1 MARAAANAGLLGW
14 AAVGNIAPP
23 MNRVAVAVGWVC
35 LLLACENVNSDAIQ
49 RWKNTEKGPGKL
61 EDALRDSKLSPRLRA
76 EAAQAL
82 VQIGRPEAV
91 EAGLPSLPPGDR
103 QAVSAELVPLFV
115 AQLERG
121 SVNEAR
127 DARDGLFSLREG
139 ATPELQKQIDAA
151 LLPSLARELR
161 AGRVAGGRY
170 TMDRVLL
177 ALGPP
182 ATPMLLQIL
191 DEPAAPYPAVVE
203 VLTKIADPEAR
214 DKAAASLVKRAQAS
228 KGALPPQLWR
238 ALGQI
243 GGKPAVEFLSE
254 KVERGHESDALLA
267 AQALQQGPRQPG
279 LVTLAMKLAG
289 NQRANKAVRDEMFGL
304 LEYVGTP
311 EAKDGA
317 VNIIATDPE
326 PLVRYRAYETALAI
340 GKADAVVSALE
351 AFPTTATHKR
361 EDVVDFLAKDI
372 QKLGPATGRPA
383 AVSALASKSALA
395 RVTGVLALE
404 TIGTAAEAPAVA
416 KLSGDRSTV
425 KGFPPGATV
434 GKDAARVA
442 GILQTRPDGGKP

>member
-1 MARAAANAGLLGW
+1 
-14 AAVGNIAPP
+14 
-23 MNRVAVAVGWVC
+23 
-35 LLLACENVNSDAIQ
+35 
-49 RWKNTEKGPGKL
+49 
-61 EDALRDSKLSPRLRA
+61 
-76 EAAQAL
+76 
-82 VQIGRPEAV
+82 
-91 EAGLPSLPPGDR
+91 
-103 QAVSAELVPLFV
+103 
-115 AQLERG
+115 
-121 SVNEAR
+121 
-127 DARDGLFSLREG
+127 
-139 ATPELQKQIDAA
+139 
-151 LLPSLARELR
+151 
-161 AGRVAGGRY
+161 
-170 TMDRVLL
+170 
-177 ALGPP
+177 
-182 ATPMLLQIL
+182 MLLQIL

-228 KGALPPQLWR
+228 KGAMPPQLWR

-351 AFPTTATHKR
+351 AFPATATHKR

-416 KLSGDRSTV
+416 KLSGDRATV

-434 GKDAARVA
+434 GKEAARVA